1 MISKFALV
9 VMAGLLMSLTGCA
22 TIASDWNNSPVSVGS
37 CYNSYSGCQEQ
48 RGYNSYT
55 TTTFY
60 GNVVAIEPT
69 RVVQRS
75 SNASGGIIGAIAGGL
90 IGNTMGHKS
99 GRKWATAAGVV
110 AGGVTGNALSN
121 RETVY
126 TSYDVVI
133 RLDSGYI
140 FRYGMPNSY
149 LRVGD
154 RVTVTSDGR
163 SANIARIDGNQNGN
177 NPYEQRNQQYQQNGN
192 NPYEQRNQQ
201 YQQNTYRQDNYGY
214 QNQRQTGNNPFNQR

>member
-1 MISKFALV
+1 MNRLISKFALV

-22 TIASDWNNSPVSVGS
+22 TIASDWNNSPVSIGS

-75 SNASGGIIGAIAGGL
+75 HSAGGGIIGAIAGGL
-90 IGNTMGHKS
+90 LGSTVGKGD
-99 GRKWATAAGVV
+99 GRRAAVVGTALV
-110 AGGVTGNALSN
+110 GGLVGSAVSN
-121 RETVY
+121 HTSVY

-163 SANIARIDGNQNGN
+163 SANIARVDTNTN
-177 NPYEQRNQQYQQNGN
+177 NSYQRQNQQYQQ
-192 NPYEQRNQQ
+192 ESS
-201 YQQNTYRQDNYGY
+201 RQDNYGY
-214 QNQRQTGNNPFNQR
+214 NQRQTGNNPFNQR